1 MPIIG
6 LTGGIGSGK
15 STVAGMLRELG
26 ATVIDADVIAREVVE
41 QSGSLRQQL
50 AGEFG
55 HDLLDR
61 EGRLRREELGHRVF
75 GHEEKVRRLNE
86 LIHPHVFQQLERDIA
101 AAMRAGARAIVIEAA
116 LLYETGFD
124 RRMDHVIV
132 VAASEEQRM
141 KRVHR
146 RNGFTTDQIRQRLD
160 SQWPME
166 EKLRRASVVVWND
179 GTTDELRLQVRQVYA
194 QWMSDNPT

>member
-75 GHEEKVRRLNE
+75 GHPDKVSRLNE
-86 LIHPHVFQQLERDIA
+86 LIHPHVVQRLEEAIQNA
-101 AAMRAGARAIVIEAA
+101 GKTGARAVVIEAA

-141 KRVHR
+141 KRVHL

-179 GTTDELRLQVRQVYA
+179 GTTDELRLRVRQVYSE
-194 QWMSDNPT
+194 WMSDNPT